1 MVPLLAVQG
10 EADPRDRSSVA
21 SCSAYLGPGQVWES
35 WPCIR
40 TNSVRD
46 QLKTNSVR
54 DQLKR
59 LIVPLWLWE
68 KQIPMIPF
76 CCWLWFVC
84 LGWHLKVYFSLKKI
98 ELCLLS
104 FSLLKYYSST
114 WQKLS
119 IIFTEPTSWKPS
131 LEKMFALSWRFF
143 CLLVSMSKSFSSCN
157 NNWICQH
164 FHGSP
169 VTT

>member
-10 EADPRDRSSVA
+10 EADPRDQSSVA

-104 FSLLKYYSST
+104 FSLLKYHIVLLDRNKASYS
-114 WQKLS
+114 LN
-119 IIFTEPTSWKPS
+119 PP
-131 LEKMFALSWRFF
+131 
-143 CLLVSMSKSFSSCN
+143 
-157 NNWICQH
+157 
-164 FHGSP
+164 HGSP
-169 VTT
+169 AWRRCSHCPGGSFVSWFPCPSHSHPAITIEYVNISMDLQ